1 MSKYDDFGQNFPR
14 NSFGALTTVAAV
26 VVAFF
31 SIWGW
36 QMAKFRHKKRKA
48 LSWPFLEK

>member
-26 VVAFF
+26 VVAF
-31 SIWGW
+31 WGGGALATGKISP
-36 QMAKFRHKKRKA
+36 QKKKNTELA
-48 LSWPFLEK
+48 IS